1 MLHTNIGTIETVVEY
16 ARRKGV
22 PIATAKKEFVKLHL
36 NGQARLYWLAW
47 LEGEDQSAPPLAI
60 RPFHGE
66 VYPPMLGVEF
76 MLGAVLPQ
84 VPEKPK
90 RNHHAHFG
98 IRPFNVELHRP
109 EVE

>member
-1 MLHTNIGTIETVVEY
+1 MLQTNIGTIETVVEY
-16 ARRKGV
+16 AQRKGV
-22 PIATAKKEFVKLHL
+22 ALTIAKQEFLTMHAS
-36 NGQARLYWLAW
+36 GRARLYWLAW
-47 LEGEDQSAPPLAI
+47 LAGEDQSAPPLAI
-60 RPFHGE
+60 RPYRDE
-66 VYPPMLGVEF
+66 VYPPVPGVTCT
-76 MLGAVLPQ
+76 LGAVLPQ